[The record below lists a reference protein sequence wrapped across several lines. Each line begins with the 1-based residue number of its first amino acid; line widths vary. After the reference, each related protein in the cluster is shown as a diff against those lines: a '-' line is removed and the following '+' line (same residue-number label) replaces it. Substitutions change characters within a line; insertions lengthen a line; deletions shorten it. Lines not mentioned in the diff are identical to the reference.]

1 MAMNLEFLLTAGIT
15 LVVVGIALAFGLQV
29 QGEVRDQIGVADCT
43 SRTDG
48 FTSYNSTN
56 MLCTNSTGGTVSVGT
71 SSFNASGDAIDGV
84 SALTGQMPTIGL
96 IVAAVIIIGLLISG
110 FAFALT
116 NNR

>member
-29 QGEVRDQIGVADCT
+29 QGEVQAQMTAD
-43 SRTDG
+43 S
-48 FTSYNSTN
+48 SEYNATQ
-56 MLCTNSTGGTVSVGT
+56 
-71 SSFNASGDAIDGV
+71 DAIDGV
-84 SALTGQMPTIGL
+84 AALTGQMPTIGL

-116 NNR
+116 RR